1 MAGQMQASQSMTN
14 QTMTIMF
21 ADIEGFSTGPPFPS
35 PPLSFC
41 FGISPPG
48 LILRLGF
55 VGGSAAA
62 ICEAVPA
69 EELAEVCTEYFEVM
83 CGTHGAPPSP
93 PVQVGACGRARVCVI
108 VCAGVGVG
116 VGGCKG
122 SMVIA
127 CRCV

>member
-93 PVQVGACGRARVCVI
+93 PVPVGACVRARACVLLCVRVWVCVEGFNGDS
-108 VCAGVGVG
+108 V
-116 VGGCKG
+116 
-122 SMVIA
+122 
-127 CRCV
+127 